1 MAVSAISGVSSGA
14 YVQQVNNAAAERR
27 VEQARLAEQDQARR
41 EADVARTDQQNVAR
55 RQAQQAS
62 DAEAAQQRDFL
73 TRQQLQAQNSQPQAP
88 APGSRVNEVV

>member
-1 MAVSAISGVSSGA
+1 MAVSAITGASSGA

-41 EADVARTDQQNVAR
+41 EADVARSEQQNAAR
-55 RQAQQAS
+55 RQADQAA
-62 DAEAAQQRDFL
+62 DAQAAQQRDFL
-73 TRQQLQAQNSQPQAP
+73 TRQQLQAQNTPAP